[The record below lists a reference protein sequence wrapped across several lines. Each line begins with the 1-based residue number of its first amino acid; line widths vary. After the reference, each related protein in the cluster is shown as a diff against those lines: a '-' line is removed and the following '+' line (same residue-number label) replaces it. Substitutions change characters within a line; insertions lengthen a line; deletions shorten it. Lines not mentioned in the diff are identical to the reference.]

1 MMRVVKANRI
11 MNAITST
18 AQANTG
24 IRLRVMPGARIFS
37 TPMMISMPA
46 AIAATSATPSPSTQK
61 SRARSGENS
70 RPDSG
75 V

>member
-1 MMRVVKANRI
+1 MISGVKANRI

-18 AQANTG
+18 DHANSG
-24 IRLRVMPGARIFS
+24 IRLSVIPGARIFS

-46 AIAATSATPSPSTQK
+46 AIAPTSATPSPRTQK
-61 SRARSGENS
+61 SMARSGENS
-70 RPDSG
+70 GPDSG